1 MTSVRLAGMSEAD
14 INEPQPASQKEPP
27 VEGPEV
33 HHPHKHH
40 GGGGLP
46 RWLELGIALTA
57 LITSISSI
65 FIAVHHGQIMEKL
78 VQANSLPYVQ
88 GGVSNITP
96 QGEEILSLDLLNRGV
111 GPAHEQSLRVK
122 ADGKYVTTVDEL
134 LAASLPPDQ
143 LAEID
148 KARKDRIMTIASNNV
163 KHRFIPGGESQLIFR
178 IVKTPQN
185 ARYWDMVDKV
195 WHKWDI
201 EYCYC
206 SVFAECW
213 KVNGFFAEPQPV
225 KECLRDEPHEFIP
238 QRNAGQS

>member
-1 MTSVRLAGMSEAD
+1 MSEAD
-14 INEPQPASQKEPP
+14 TNEPQPASQKEPP

-57 LITSISSI
+57 LVTSISSI

-88 GGVSNITP
+88 GGVSNVTTEGT
-96 QGEEILSLDLLNRGV
+96 QVLSLDLLNRGV

-134 LAASLPPDQ
+134 LAISLPPDQ

-148 KARKDRIMTIASNNV
+148 KARNDRVMTIASSNV
-163 KHRFIPGGESQLIFR
+163 KHRFIPGGDSQLIFR
-178 IVKTPQN
+178 IVRTPEN
-185 ARYWDMVDKV
+185 ARYWDMVNKV
-195 WHKWDI
+195 WSRWDI

-213 KVNGFFAEPQPV
+213 KVNGLFAEPEPV
-225 KECLRDEPHEFIP
+225 KECVRDEPHEFMP